1 MLFLDRRA
9 AGRRLAQRLPEFRGG
24 DTVVLGVPR
33 GGIPVAYEVA
43 AALGAPLDVAVV
55 RRLRVP
61 HRPDLAFGAV
71 GEDGV
76 AVVDDRVL
84 MRAYVS
90 DTGRAQVE
98 SEQREEVSRT
108 AIRYRGGAPR
118 HTLSGRTAVIVD
130 DGVHSGS
137 SARAAAAIAKFAG
150 ARRVVLAVPV
160 GPAATL
166 AALSRHVDHIV
177 HLARTT
183 TTEPIAHHYGDFTA
197 VDDAHICDLLDA
209 AASDLRHRAV

>member
-9 AGRRLAQRLPEFRGG
+9 AGRRLAQRLPEFHGG
-24 DTVVLGVPR
+24 DAVVLGVPR

-61 HRPDLAFGAV
+61 HRPDLVFGAV
-71 GEDGV
+71 GEEGV

-84 MRAYVS
+84 MRTYVS
-90 DTGRAQVE
+90 DTGRAQIE
-98 SEQREEVSRT
+98 AEQREEVSRT
-108 AIRYRGGAPR
+108 AIRYRGGSTRQA
-118 HTLSGRTAVIVD
+118 LSGRTAVIVD

-137 SARAAAAIAKFAG
+137 SARAAVAIAKSAG
-150 ARRVVLAVPV
+150 AKRVVLAVPI
-160 GPAATL
+160 GPAPTLATL
-166 AALSRHVDHIV
+166 ARHVDHIV

-183 TTEPIAHHYGDFTA
+183 TPEPIAHHYRDFPT

-209 AASDLRHRAV
+209 AASDLRHRAG